1 MSDRGIDGWGLLV
14 VPTSDRG
21 FAFVAGWGLLVV
33 PAFDRGFTS
42 VVAVFIDGWG
52 LLIVPMFDNGFA
64 LVAASLVD
72 GCGTVALLKLA
83 GVEASSV
90 SGMSPTPKEGKE
102 SSTMRGINTSG
113 GGMVSLPLGTKGK
126 DSVWMTVLLGSK
138 TEGVPR
144 KWIKSLAPSA
154 AEERRRR
161 RRTKRKGDGGPKVPM
176 SGLTNH
182 PRRGFEDGKV
192 KDEGRRRKECYLGD

>member
-1 MSDRGIDGWGLLV
+1 M
-14 VPTSDRG
+14 PAFDRG
-21 FAFVAGWGLLVV
+21 FAMVVAAFVAGWGLLVV

-42 VVAVFIDGWG
+42 VVAALIDCWG

-64 LVAASLVD
+64 LVAASLID
-72 GCGTVALLKLA
+72 GCRTVALLKLV
-83 GVEASSV
+83 GVEASSA

-102 SSTMRGINTSG
+102 SLTMGGINASG
-113 GGMVSLPLGTKGK
+113 GGMVSLTMGTKGK
-126 DSVWMTVLLGSK
+126 DSVWMMVLLGCK
-138 TEGVPR
+138 IDGVPR
-144 KWIKSLAPSA
+144 KWIKSPTPSA

-161 RRTKRKGDGGPKVPM
+161 RTKGKGDGGPKVLM

-182 PRRGFEDGKV
+182 PGRGFEDGTV